1 MVEKD
6 VMCQELERQVRQLQ
20 NKLEREMKEKK
31 GLKKELME
39 EHDGNAGS
47 STGYKSHVGLGEP
60 GQTSTLVKMK
70 LFRTI
75 MTDYN
80 T

>member
-47 STGYKSHVGLGEP
+47 STGYKSHVG
-60 GQTSTLVKMK
+60 
-70 LFRTI
+70 
-75 MTDYN
+75 
-80 T
+80 